1 MVVPEREEQ
10 SRDKSLWETVY
21 RLWYEPRKPIPEN
34 KYEQQKLAKLAQ
46 PKHIR
51 LIPNR
56 KTKTV

>member
-46 PKHIR
+46 PKYVR
-51 LIPNR
+51 FIPNG